1 MNRTR
6 WVFVLIVGM
15 ALVVIAVALLLPRL
29 RDVDGTAG
37 QTGGS
42 GENIEVR
49 VFTALPVEPWVRTAA
64 DQFNAQDHVLEGRP
78 IHVTV
83 VPMDGLAALSKW
95 DREEFFVLGDRDRE
109 SLTEAEMQQLQDF
122 PTVWIPDSRYL
133 VELVNAAYKEK
144 LGRDVFLTDG
154 EYRARPIAI
163 SLLAWGVFESRAR
176 VLEDAY
182 GELSWDAIHDAAMA
196 ERGWPQIGEI
206 AGMENPED
214 LNSWG
219 FFKLAVP
226 HPRKNVGGMAAII
239 AAAGEYY
246 DRPNIDVADLTNTE
260 FLAWLEEALLAVTD
274 FSAASQPGENLALFG
289 YTTGDVAQ
297 LLEADILVN
306 MAGIQTRSPE
316 SLLIRYPRYVTWFDF
331 PFSVWVGPE
340 TTALEKNAALAFE
353 DFLLTQEIQQQALA
367 YGLRPVHAEVPVDGE
382 DSLFTRWSEQGAAT
396 FVERTTA
403 MRSPD
408 RDVLLALL
416 AWFDRY
422 EARR

>member
-6 WVFVLIVGM
+6 WVFILIVGA
-15 ALVVIAVALLLPRL
+15 ALAIVAAAALIPLLRNVGRPAQEE
-29 RDVDGTAG
+29 T
-37 QTGGS
+37 S
-42 GENIEVR
+42 GDTLQVR
-49 VFTALPVEPWVRTAA
+49 VLTALPVEPWVRAA
-64 DQFNAQDHVLEGRP
+64 AEQFNASNPTLEGHP

-95 DREEFFVLGDRDRE
+95 DREEFLVLGDRDRE
-109 SLTEAEMQQLQDF
+109 TLSADEQKQLAEF
-122 PTVWIPDSRYL
+122 PTAWIPDSRYL
-133 VELVNAAYKEK
+133 VELVNATYKEK

-163 SLLAWGVFESRAR
+163 SLLAWGIFESRTQ
-176 VLEDAY
+176 VLEAAY
-182 GELSWDAIHDAAMA
+182 GEISWAAIHDAAIA
-196 ERGWPQIGEI
+196 EGGWPQIGRQ
-206 AGMENPED
+206 AGLDDPSS
-214 LNSWG
+214 LSPWG
-219 FFKLAVP
+219 FFKLAIP
-226 HPRKNVGGMAAII
+226 HPRKNAGGMHALI

-246 DRPNIDVADLTNTE
+246 DNPRITVADFTNPDFLT
-260 FLAWLEEALLAVTD
+260 WLEETLVAVTD

-297 LLEADILVN
+297 LLEADLLVN
-306 MAGIQTRSPE
+306 MAGIQTRFPE

-331 PFSVWVGPE
+331 PFTVWVGPE
-340 TTALEKNAALAFE
+340 TTALEKNAALEFE
-353 DFLLTQEIQQQALA
+353 KFLLSKEIQTQALV
-367 YGLRPVHAEVPVDGE
+367 YGLRPVHPDVPVDGP
-382 DSLFTRWSEQGAAT
+382 DSLFTRWSGQGAAT

>member
-6 WVFVLIVGM
+6 LVFVLIVSA
-15 ALVVIAVALLLPRL
+15 ALIVVAVGVLVPIL
-29 RDVDGTAG
+29 RDAG
-37 QTGGS
+37 EDKDQEAS
-42 GENIEVR
+42 GDTIEVR
-49 VFTALPVEPWVRTAA
+49 VLTALPVEPWVRDAA
-64 DQFNAQDHVLEGRP
+64 DQFNASGPSLEGHSIR
-78 IHVTV
+78 VTV
-83 VPMDGLAALSKW
+83 VPMDGLSALSKW

-109 SLTEAEMQQLQDF
+109 TLSADELEQLADF

-133 VELVNAAYKEK
+133 PELVNATYKEK

-163 SLLAWGVFESRAR
+163 SLLAWGIFASRTE
-176 VLEDAY
+176 VLEAAY
-182 GELSWDAIHDAAMA
+182 GEISWQAIHDAAQA
-196 ERGWPQIGEI
+196 ERGWPQIAEQGNLD
-206 AGMENPED
+206 NPEA

-219 FFKLAVP
+219 FFKLAIP
-226 HPRKNVGGMAAII
+226 HPRKNAGGMHAII
-239 AAAGEYY
+239 AAAGEFY
-246 DRPNIDVADLTNTE
+246 DRPRIDVADLTNTQ
-260 FLAWLEEALLAVTD
+260 FLSWLEEALLAVTD

-316 SLLIRYPRYVTWFDF
+316 LLLIRYPRYVTWFDF
-331 PFSVWVGPE
+331 PFTVWVGPE
-340 TTALEKNAALAFE
+340 TTALEKNAALEFE
-353 DFLLTQEIQQQALA
+353 KYLLSLDVQTQALTH
-367 YGLRPVHAEVPVDGE
+367 GLRPVHPDVSVDSQ
-382 DSLFTRWSEQGAAT
+382 DSLFTRWRDQGAVS

-403 MRSPD
+403 IRSPD

-422 EARR
+422 DARR

>member
-6 WVFVLIVGM
+6 WTFVFIIGA
-15 ALVVIAVALLLPRL
+15 ALLVVVIAVLAPLLQS
-29 RDVDGTAG
+29 AG
-37 QTGGS
+37 DDDDQKDS
-42 GENIEVR
+42 GDTIEVR
-49 VFTALPVEPWVRTAA
+49 VFTALPVEPWVRAAA
-64 DQFNAQDHVLEGRP
+64 DQFNAQNPSLEGHP

-83 VPMDGLAALSKW
+83 VPMDGLSALSKW

-109 SLTEAEMQQLQDF
+109 TLSDEEKEQLADF

-133 VELVNAAYKEK
+133 VELVNVTYKEK
-144 LGRDVFLTDG
+144 LGRDVFLEDG
-154 EYRARPIAI
+154 EYRARPVAV
-163 SLLAWGVFESRAR
+163 SLLTWGIFESRAE
-176 VLEDAY
+176 VLQAAY
-182 GELSWDAIHDAAMA
+182 GEVSWQAIHDAAQA
-196 ERGWPQIGEI
+196 ERGWPQIGEQ
-206 AGMENPED
+206 ASLADPTA

-246 DRPNIDVADLTNTE
+246 DRSRIDVADLTNDA
-260 FLAWLEEALLAVTD
+260 FLSWLEQALLSVTD

-316 SLLIRYPRYVTWFDF
+316 MLLMRYPRYVTWFDF
-331 PFSVWVGPE
+331 PFTVWVGPE
-340 TTALEKNAALAFE
+340 TTALEKNAALEFE
-353 DFLLTQEIQQQALA
+353 KYLLSKDVQTQALA
-367 YGLRPVHAEVPVDGE
+367 HGLRPVHSDVPVDSQ
-382 DSLFTRWSEQGAAT
+382 DSLFARWSEQGAVT

-403 MRSPD
+403 MRSPN

-422 EARR
+422 ETRR